1 MIQRVIRKRNDG
13 RGASDELRQQVAEL
27 RQQVADLRAE
37 ISAQHDAQ
45 IAQAQDLFNRTTVR
59 LEDLASSHAQLLA
72 AAQVSADEPRATR
85 ATLRALRG
93 TPDYEAAYADPDP
106 LVSIV
111 MPTYTN
117 AEGLRERSIPSALAQ
132 THANIEVIVVGDVSP
147 PEVADAVASF
157 DDARLRFENLT
168 QRGPYPEKPRDFWY
182 TAGTY
187 PINRAMELSRG
198 QWIAVLNDD
207 DAFRPD
213 FVASLLAHAR
223 ETRAEVAY
231 GKLRHH
237 EPEKDDWD
245 LGVFPPENHAFGW
258 QMALQHGALRAF
270 EYELWAPTFDE
281 PGDWNRA
288 GRMLRAGVQFSML
301 DHVVADYW
309 PSTLWKGRRT

>member
-1 MIQRVIRKRNDG
+1 MIQRVIRKRNAG
-13 RGASDELRQQVAEL
+13 RDATDPLLREVAEL

-45 IAQAQDLFNRTTVR
+45 IAQAQDLFNRTTVQ
-59 LEDLASSHAQLLA
+59 LDAVKASHTQLLA
-72 AAQVSADEPRATR
+72 AARVAADDPSGAR
-85 ATLRALRG
+85 ATLRALRS
-93 TPDYEAAYADPDP
+93 TPEYAAAYTDPDP

-117 AEGLRERSIPSALAQ
+117 AEGLRERSVPSALAQ
-132 THANIEVIVVGDVSP
+132 THANVEVVIVGDVAP

-157 DDARLRFENLT
+157 DDPRVRFENLT
-168 QRGPYPEKPRDFWY
+168 QRGPYPEEPRDFWY

-213 FVASLLAHAR
+213 FVESLLAHAR
-223 ETRAEVAY
+223 ETRTEVAY

-237 EPEKDDWD
+237 EPDKDDWD
-245 LGVFPPENHAFGW
+245 LGAFPPQNHAFGW
-258 QMALQHGALRAF
+258 QMALQHGGLRAF
-270 EYELWAPTFDE
+270 EYELWAPVFDE

-301 DHVVADYW
+301 DQVVADYW